1 MDILKGQP
9 MIYPSINYALVG
21 LAIATGFGCG
31 KKSDSTTPAPAPN
44 ASPTPQPVVDVD
56 PLIPD
61 KPAPGYMFED
71 LVKGSYCTV
80 TVKSS
85 DQTYLLAKVKK
96 LSNDV
101 AFDFTYYYPKD
112 GNVAYN
118 GYVLSSFMLTQSDCD
133 LVKMIDAEPVPLLL
147 APLYVYANQ
156 DLSGEPVCTV
166 PAGSNSVGETDVEIF
181 SKYAHVKFKSADTCP
196 GLESGFLKS
205 APNIIALYVK

>member
-1 MDILKGQP
+1 MFRPYIK
-9 MIYPSINYALVG
+9 YTLVG
-21 LAIATGFGCG
+21 LVIATGFGCG
-31 KKSDSTTPAPAPN
+31 KKSDSTTPAPAPI

-56 PLIPD
+56 PLIAD

-71 LVKGSYCTV
+71 LVKGPYCTV

-101 AFDFTYYYPKD
+101 AFDFTYYCPKD
-112 GNVAYN
+112 GDVAYN
-118 GYVLSSFMLTQSDCD
+118 NLVHSSFMLTQSDCD
-133 LVKMIDAEPVPLLL
+133 LVKMIDAEPEPLLL

-166 PAGSNSVGETDVEIF
+166 PAGSHSVSETDVEIL
-181 SKYAHVKFKSADTCP
+181 SKYARVNFKSTDTCP

-205 APNIIALYVK
+205 APNIIALYNKG